1 MASISPNTQFSNRIL
16 ASLSKADSDRILPHL
31 TRATFSQGETMVGP
45 GEKAKFAYFM
55 EEGITS
61 VVTTLA
67 DGVTVEVG
75 LLGREG
81 MVGLSTVMGAVSL
94 PFHSFI
100 QVAGSG
106 FRIKA
111 DLVMREFERSTKFR
125 HKLLLFFNA
134 QLIQTSQIAACNR
147 RHEVDKRLA
156 RWLLTC
162 RDRSDSDLIVLTHEF
177 LAQMLGAPRTTVTL
191 AAGTLQH
198 AGLIEYSRGHVRIID
213 RKGLEKA
220 TCECYS
226 LIRDEFVRL
235 KVF

>member
-111 DLVMREFERSTKFR
+111 DLVMREFERSR
-125 HKLLLFFNA
+125 NSV
-134 QLIQTSQIAACNR
+134 TSYFSFSTRN
-147 RHEVDKRLA
+147 
-156 RWLLTC
+156 
-162 RDRSDSDLIVLTHEF
+162 
-177 LAQMLGAPRTTVTL
+177 
-191 AAGTLQH
+191 
-198 AGLIEYSRGHVRIID
+198 
-213 RKGLEKA
+213 
-220 TCECYS
+220 
-226 LIRDEFVRL
+226 
-235 KVF
+235 